1 MLHLVFLYAK
11 FKGYEHLRYRFD
23 RLMVVRVVGGRA
35 VERSAASTSLMSR
48 FETEILTQPE
58 NLEALMNLPGI
69 WVDRV
74 HKGTPLKQVILESEM
89 KFSGVA
95 EQG

>member
-1 MLHLVFLYAK
+1 
-11 FKGYEHLRYRFD
+11 
-23 RLMVVRVVGGRA
+23 MVLRVVGGRA

-69 WVDRV
+69 GIWVDRV
-74 HKGTPLKQVILESEM
+74 HRGTPLKQVILESEM